1 MIFYSPPSTGGGGD
15 GMPAL
20 TRVVKTTYGVSVAV
34 GNLYECQSTLGT
46 LALPA
51 GSGLT
56 EGDRIEFE
64 HNGSGTLTIA
74 RAGSDLI
81 NGGTSHTLSV
91 RYEVIGVRW
100 TGTEWRIY

>member
-1 MIFYSPPSTGGGGD
+1 MNVWSPPSSGGGGD
-15 GMPAL
+15 GLPAL
-20 TRVVKTTYGVSVAV
+20 TRVVKTTYAVGVAV
-34 GNLYECQSTLGT
+34 GYVYECQSTLGVLT
-46 LALPA
+46 LPA

-81 NGGTSHTLSV
+81 NGGTSQTLNV

-100 TGTEWRIY
+100 TGTEWRVY